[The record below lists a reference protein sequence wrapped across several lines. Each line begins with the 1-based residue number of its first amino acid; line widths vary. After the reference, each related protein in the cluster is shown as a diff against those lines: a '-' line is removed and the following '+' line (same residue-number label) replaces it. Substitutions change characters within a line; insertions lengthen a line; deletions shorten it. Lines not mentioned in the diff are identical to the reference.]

1 MIVAGVSVDMV
12 DQDRYTELGGCT
24 PEAESANGEKLPA
37 VGEKRRFEL
46 TPKPGPVRTR
56 HTRILGR
63 YIGPVKSVTQL
74 HGFCVSGL
82 NFHPPDTRAGQGPTT
97 HGEGSAD

>member
-63 YIGPVKSVTQL
+63 YIGPVTSVLTEFTAGAGSLQSIRKISSL
-74 HGFCVSGL
+74 PLCYVAAA
-82 NFHPPDTRAGQGPTT
+82 RAGL
-97 HGEGSAD
+97 